1 MLSIAIFVAI
11 VSCVKL
17 CSMKIMLRFL
27 AAGLFVS
34 SFLFSLISFQ
44 TPRVGASQTSNTIR
58 LKGLKDS
65 VTIKRDER
73 GVPYIEAKNA
83 DDLYFAQGYVTASDR
98 LWQMDFYRRITR
110 GELSE
115 IFGRVPF
122 FGSTTIEQDKLHR
135 KYGWARKGEAMVA
148 SVSPQLRAALE
159 AYSNGVNAYI
169 ASLDE
174 KSLPPEFQ
182 ILQYK
187 PRPWTPADTLVA
199 GKTYPEGL
207 SMTWNAD
214 LMRATLSDLPI
225 EKREKLLME
234 FSEDDVVVVGND
246 NVKAKPAKANSST
259 PKLNHQDSVA
269 LMNEASQISNTQ
281 KMSLQ
286 LSGFYAED
294 LAASNNWVVSGK
306 RTVTGKPLLA
316 NDPHLAL
323 TAPSIWYMVHLSMPG
338 MRVAGVTTPGF
349 PGVLIGH
356 NEHIAWGATNLG
368 PDVQDLYLET
378 FDTQNPNRYKTPN
391 GWRDA
396 NVIREEIKIRK
407 RSTSTE
413 TESEFVDVT
422 ETRHGPII
430 LERDGKRY
438 ALQWTAFDPKSGEA
452 DTFFRFN
459 YSRNW
464 KDFTDALSIYKGV
477 TFNFVYADVAGNIGY
492 YGAGGIPI
500 RKSGDGSTPYDG
512 STDDGEW
519 IGYIPLKE
527 LPYLYN
533 PPDGVIVT
541 ANQRVIGKSY
551 KHFLSHLWASPY
563 RAKRIKELLLAKPK
577 HSADTFREI
586 QADIFNRYLTTFTK
600 ELLKLNGFDMPMNGT
615 MAVLMG
621 SSSELSKDELN
632 WNKTLSF
639 LSGWDGRM
647 TVDSKAAVLVSV
659 IRTLFRQKILEA
671 ALGKDRARGF
681 GWSNEAVFF
690 NWLIKT
696 KPVEWLPSEYKDYL
710 SLLKDCEKEARAT
723 LTQRFGEDESK
734 WIWSNFN
741 PGRAIH
747 PLSTAPLIGGQFVIE
762 PFAINGGNNVP
773 NVGAF
778 VSMRFIADPSNW
790 DATRQNIQLGQSG
803 VPKSPHWKD
812 QMQEWLN
819 ASPRVFPFS
828 QTAIEKAAK
837 EIWTLMPEK

>member
-1 MLSIAIFVAI
+1 
-11 VSCVKL
+11 
-17 CSMKIMLRFL
+17 
-27 AAGLFVS
+27 
-34 SFLFSLISFQ
+34 
-44 TPRVGASQTSNTIR
+44 
-58 LKGLKDS
+58 
-65 VTIKRDER
+65 
-73 GVPYIEAKNA
+73 
-83 DDLYFAQGYVTASDR
+83 
-98 LWQMDFYRRITR
+98 
-110 GELSE
+110 
-115 IFGRVPF
+115 
-122 FGSTTIEQDKLHR
+122 
-135 KYGWARKGEAMVA
+135 
-148 SVSPQLRAALE
+148 
-159 AYSNGVNAYI
+159 
-169 ASLDE
+169 
-174 KSLPPEFQ
+174 
-182 ILQYK
+182 
-187 PRPWTPADTLVA
+187 
-199 GKTYPEGL
+199 
-207 SMTWNAD
+207 
-214 LMRATLSDLPI
+214 MRATLADLPA

-234 FSEDDVVVVGND
+234 FSEDDVLVVGND

-323 TAPSIWYMVHLSMPG
+323 TVPSVWYMVHLSMPR

-396 NVIREEIKIRK
+396 NVIREEIKVRK
-407 RSTSTE
+407 NPTTTE
-413 TESEFVDVT
+413 TESEFFEVT

-533 PPDGVIVT
+533 PPDGIIVT
-541 ANQRVIGKSY
+541 ANQRVVGKSY

-577 HSADTFREI
+577 HSAETFREI
-586 QADIFNRYLTTFTK
+586 QADIFNRHLTTFTK
-600 ELLKLNGFDMPMNGT
+600 EFLKLNGFDMPMNGT

-621 SSSELSKDELN
+621 SSSELSKDDVN
-632 WNKTLSF
+632 RNKTLSV
-639 LSGWDGRM
+639 LSGWDGRI
-647 TVDSKAAVLVSV
+647 TANSKAAVLVSV
-659 IRTLFRQKILEA
+659 IRVLFRQKILENL
-671 ALGKDRARGF
+671 LGKERARGF

-723 LTQRFGEDESK
+723 LTQRFGADESK

-747 PLSTAPLIGGQFVIE
+747 PLSLAPLVGGQFAIE

-778 VSMRFIADPSNW
+778 VSMRFIADSSNW

-819 ASPRVFPFS
+819 VSPRVFPFS

-837 EIWTLMPEK
+837 ETWTLMPEK

>member
-1 MLSIAIFVAI
+1 MKTMIRFLVTIFVI
-11 VSCVKL
+11 SF
-17 CSMKIMLRFL
+17 FL
-27 AAGLFVS
+27 L
-34 SFLFSLISFQ
+34 SFISFQ
-44 TPRVGASQTSNTIR
+44 TPRVHAQQNAIQ

-65 VTIKRDER
+65 VTIRRDER
-73 GVPYIEAKNA
+73 GIPYIEAKNA

-115 IFGRVPF
+115 IFGRVSF
-122 FGSTTIEQDKLHR
+122 FGSSTVEQDKLRR
-135 KYGWARKGEAMVA
+135 KYGWARKGEAILA

-207 SMTWNAD
+207 SMTWSAD
-214 LMRATLSDLPI
+214 IMRATLADLPA

-234 FSEDDVVVVGND
+234 FSEDDVLVVGND

-323 TAPSIWYMVHLSMPG
+323 TVPSVWYMVHLSMPR

-396 NVIREEIKIRK
+396 NVIREEIKVRK
-407 RSTSTE
+407 NPTTTE
-413 TESEFVDVT
+413 TESEFFEVT

-533 PPDGVIVT
+533 PPDGIIVT
-541 ANQRVIGKSY
+541 ANQRVVGKSY

-577 HSADTFREI
+577 HSAETFREI
-586 QADIFNRYLTTFTK
+586 QADIFNRHLTTFTK
-600 ELLKLNGFDMPMNGT
+600 EFLKLNGFDMPMNGT

-621 SSSELSKDELN
+621 SSSELSKDDVN
-632 WNKTLSF
+632 RNKTLSV
-639 LSGWDGRM
+639 LSGWDGRI
-647 TVDSKAAVLVSV
+647 TANSKAAVLVSV
-659 IRTLFRQKILEA
+659 IRVLFRQKILENL
-671 ALGKDRARGF
+671 LGKERARGF

-723 LTQRFGEDESK
+723 LTQRFGADESK

-747 PLSTAPLIGGQFVIE
+747 PLSLAPLVGGQFAIE
-762 PFAINGGNNVP
+762 TFAINGGNNVP

-819 ASPRVFPFS
+819 VSPRVFPFS

-837 EIWTLMPEK
+837 ETWTLMPEK